1 MARLSSR
8 VAVISTLQRRLVH
21 AVLFE
26 VGALVLLVP
35 LMSWG
40 LGMDLLHLGSL
51 ALVLSLCAMG
61 CNMGYNHLFEWLES
75 RYRWKRTLVVRVGHT
90 LGFELS
96 FLAVAL
102 PITAWWLSMTIIEA
116 FLLDLAFTIFFLVY
130 AFVYNWVYDI
140 VRARMT
146 T

>member
-1 MARLSSR
+1 M
-8 VAVISTLQRRLVH
+8 
-21 AVLFE
+21 LFE
-26 VGALVLLVP
+26 VGALVILVP

-61 CNMGYNHLFEWLES
+61 CNMGYNHLFEWLE
-75 RYRWKRTLVVRVGHT
+75 RRHGWRRHFWVRVGHT

-102 PITAWWLSMTIIEA
+102 PITAWWLDMTIIQA
-116 FLLDLAFTIFFLVY
+116 FLLDLVFTVFFLVY
-130 AFVYNWVYDI
+130 TFFYNWIYDI
-140 VRARMT
+140 VRARMST
-146 T
+146 KG